1 LSASTYEGSALAY
14 AAPDLLSKSLLAQIK
29 RIGDNLAEYVNI
41 GYGDSKA
48 KITAI
53 GLGTWKIPNDS
64 ESGIAA
70 IRHGISLGINFVDT
84 AEMYG
89 NEELVGKAI
98 KGLENVFL
106 ATKVS
111 PSHFRYEDLIKA
123 CESSLKRLAKKSI
136 WLYQLHWPNNRV
148 PIEETMHAMER
159 LLDEGKIM
167 NIGVSNFSV
176 EEMVRAQQALDHSKI
191 ASNQV
196 EYSISVRDPES
207 ELLEFCKKEG
217 IALIAYSPLARGAIF
232 NDKSIMQ
239 ALSDTGKK
247 YSKPASEV
255 ALRYVLQKGKG
266 TVVAIPKASSPKHI
280 EENADAMSWSL
291 SDEDMKYLESL
302 KGLSRPPLAGKM
314 LKAFLKNTTLWAKLM
329 EQNEKRRREHHQ

>member
-1 LSASTYEGSALAY
+1 MLGFYKRGISQAFAFGQT
-14 AAPDLLSKSLLAQIK
+14 LSKCKAL
-29 RIGDNLAEYVNI
+29 GDNLTEYVDI
-41 GYGDSKA
+41 GYGNSKA

-64 ESGIAA
+64 EPGISA
-70 IRHGISLGINFVDT
+70 IRREISLGINFVDT

-111 PSHFRYEDLIKA
+111 PSHFSHDDLIKA
-123 CESSLKRLAKKSI
+123 CESSLKRLGMKSI

-148 PIEETMHAMER
+148 PIEETMHAMEE

-207 ELLEFCKKEG
+207 GLLEFCKKEG
-217 IALIAYSPLARGAIF
+217 IALIAYSPLARGAVF
-232 NDKSIMQ
+232 SNNSIMQ
-239 ALSDTGKK
+239 ALSEIGNK

-266 TVVAIPKASSPKHI
+266 TAVAIPKASSPKHI

-291 SDEDMKYLESL
+291 SEADMKYLESL

-329 EQNEKRRREHHQ
+329 EQNEKRRKEHHQ

>member
-1 LSASTYEGSALAY
+1 MDTYDCG
-14 AAPDLLSKSLLAQIK
+14 DSLT
-29 RIGDNLAEYVNI
+29 EYVTI
-41 GYGDSKA
+41 GCGDSRA

-64 ESGIAA
+64 ESGISS
-70 IRHGISLGINFVDT
+70 IKRGISLGINFVDT

-98 KGLENVFL
+98 KGLENIFL

-111 PSHFRYEDLIKA
+111 PSHFRYDDLIKA
-123 CESSLKRLAKKSI
+123 CESSLKRLGKKSV

-148 PIEETMHAMER
+148 PIEETMRAMEK

-176 EEMVRAQQALDHSKI
+176 GEMVKAQQALDHSKI

-207 ELLEFCKKEG
+207 ELLQFCKKEG

-232 NDKSIMQ
+232 SDKAIMKS
-239 ALSDTGKK
+239 LSEIGNK

-255 ALRYVLQKGKG
+255 ALRYVLQRGKG
-266 TVVAIPKASSPKHI
+266 SVVAIPKASSPAHI
-280 EENADAMSWSL
+280 QENADAMSWSL
-291 SDEDMKYLESL
+291 SAEDMEYLESL

-314 LKAFLKNTTLWAKLM
+314 LKSFLKNTTLWVKLM
-329 EQNEKRRREHHQ
+329 EQNEKRRRDNHQ

>member
-1 LSASTYEGSALAY
+1 MDTYDCG
-14 AAPDLLSKSLLAQIK
+14 DSLT
-29 RIGDNLAEYVNI
+29 EYVTI
-41 GYGDSKA
+41 GCGDSRA

-64 ESGIAA
+64 ESGISS
-70 IRHGISLGINFVDT
+70 IKRGISLGINFVDT

-98 KGLENVFL
+98 KGLENIFL

-111 PSHFRYEDLIKA
+111 PSHFRYDDLIKA
-123 CESSLKRLAKKSI
+123 CESSLKRLGKKSV

-148 PIEETMHAMER
+148 PIEETMRAMEK

-176 EEMVRAQQALDHSKI
+176 GEMVKAQQALDHSKI

-207 ELLEFCKKEG
+207 ELLQFCKKEG

-232 NDKSIMQ
+232 SDKAIM
-239 ALSDTGKK
+239 K
-247 YSKPASEV
+247 
-255 ALRYVLQKGKG
+255 
-266 TVVAIPKASSPKHI
+266 
-280 EENADAMSWSL
+280 SL
-291 SDEDMKYLESL
+291 SEIGNKYPYIKFFSVYI
-302 KGLSRPPLAGKM
+302 
-314 LKAFLKNTTLWAKLM
+314 
-329 EQNEKRRREHHQ
+329 

>member
-1 LSASTYEGSALAY
+1 MSV
-14 AAPDLLSKSLLAQIK
+14 
-29 RIGDNLAEYVNI
+29 YVNI

-48 KITAI
+48 KITEI

-64 ESGIAA
+64 ESGISA
-70 IRHGISLGINFVDT
+70 IRHGLSIGINFVDT

-98 KGLENVFL
+98 SGLENVFL

-111 PSHFRYEDLIKA
+111 PSHFRHDDLIKA
-123 CESSLKRLAKKSI
+123 CESSLRRLGKKSI

-148 PIEETMHAMER
+148 PIEETMRAMEE

-176 EEMVRAQQALDHSKI
+176 EEMVKAQEALDHSKI

-232 NDKSIMQ
+232 HNKMIMES
-239 ALSDTGKK
+239 LSEVGKK
-247 YSKPASEV
+247 YHKPASEV

-266 TVVAIPKASSPKHI
+266 SVVAIPKASSIKHI
-280 EENADAMSWSL
+280 DENADAMSWNL
-291 SDEDMKYLESL
+291 SEEDMKYLESL

-329 EQNEKRRREHHQ
+329 EQNEKRRKEHHQ

>member
-1 LSASTYEGSALAY
+1 MV
-14 AAPDLLSKSLLAQIK
+14 Q
-29 RIGDNLAEYVNI
+29 YVDV
-41 GYGDSKA
+41 GYGDSRA
-48 KITAI
+48 KITGI

-64 ESGIAA
+64 ESGIQA
-70 IRHGISLGINFVDT
+70 IRHGLSLGINFVDT

-98 KGLENVFL
+98 SGFENVFL

-111 PSHFRYEDLIKA
+111 PSHFKHDDLIKA
-123 CESSLKRLAKKSI
+123 CESSLRRLGKKSI

-148 PIEETMHAMER
+148 PVEETMRAMEE

-167 NIGVSNFSV
+167 NIGVSNFSI
-176 EEMVRAQQALDHSKI
+176 EEMVKAQEALDHSKI

-232 NDKSIMQ
+232 RNKMIMES
-239 ALSDTGKK
+239 LSEVGRK

-255 ALRYVLQKGKG
+255 ALR
-266 TVVAIPKASSPKHI
+266 
-280 EENADAMSWSL
+280 
-291 SDEDMKYLESL
+291 
-302 KGLSRPPLAGKM
+302 
-314 LKAFLKNTTLWAKLM
+314 
-329 EQNEKRRREHHQ
+329 